1 MGKDARVQ
9 MTQTNLRR
17 NIVRFNNIDPLI
29 TIELSRDSYSAAR
42 DIADKLGDIAKAKG
56 EKTTTYSVQ
65 TIEIPSLDK
74 KVYDDEIPF

>member
-1 MGKDARVQ
+1 
-9 MTQTNLRR
+9 MTQTNLILK
-17 NIVRFNNIDPLI
+17 IVRFNNIDPLI
-29 TIELSRDSYSAAR
+29 TIELSMDSYSDAR

-74 KVYDDEIPF
+74 KVDDDEIPF

>member
-1 MGKDARVQ
+1 
-9 MTQTNLRR
+9 MTQTNL
-17 NIVRFNNIDPLI
+17 ILKITRFNNIDPLI
-29 TIELSRDSYSAAR
+29 QIELSMDSYSDAR

-74 KVYDDEIPF
+74 KVYDDDIPF